1 MAVFD
6 GSERSKVVLDDTQT
20 LICTLGAAENIQ
32 GHTVRLIYIIFH
44 TLILFIIFLLINSSL
59 L

>member
-20 LICTLGAAENIQ
+20 LICSLGAAENIQ
-32 GHTVRLIYIIFH
+32 GHTVRLYITWYFM
-44 TLILFIIFLLINSSL
+44 S
-59 L
+59 